1 MGQRANL
8 LIVRNQSYTLYYSHW
23 CAYTLPVSLFWGE
36 QYAIRFIELQKRVD
50 ESGWL
55 DDKWAEG
62 GAVLDLER
70 RVLLFYGGED
80 ILYDVPL
87 RNGLL
92 RLMMNNW
99 PGWEI
104 RWAYEGIADLA
115 AYVGYPIEK
124 ILAVRE
130 TSRHEANLAPP
141 EEKKW
146 VDLVAS
152 VAFSEQELLIF
163 PLEGELEV
171 FLTGGP
177 SLLEGIEKSYGLS
190 SLDLQEWTS
199 RFPLGGF
206 HIDVEGKK
214 LQVWHAEPDPALTPR
229 LQAAWPGWEIINQRS
244 SYESQAACTYGRLQF
259 QELNQPELL
268 AQLKTMLLSEPASP
282 VETLVRFAEKEEAA
296 GKRVEINPDALQDQ
310 RYELPKQ
317 LKEELLIKAI
327 MNMNKN
333 LFHSLE
339 GTRLQLRKI
348 TMDDAAEMFAY
359 LSDEE
364 VSRYIGWKL
373 MHTLEDTREHIRT
386 LLARKEAGT
395 HLYAA
400 VVLKTTGAVIGNAML
415 FNMDEEA
422 GHAEIGYVFHKG
434 YWGQGYG
441 TECVALADEFAFGS
455 LQLRKLYACVNPAN
469 LPSARI
475 LEKNGYTLAE
485 VLSDGD
491 LRYQNENGKFV

>member
-8 LIVRNQSYTLYYSHW
+8 LIVRNQSYELYYSHW

-36 QYAIRFIELQKRVD
+36 QYAIRFIELQKQVD

-92 RLMMNNW
+92 RLMKNNW

-104 RWAYEGIADLA
+104 RWAHEGIADLA
-115 AYVGYPIEK
+115 AYVGYPAEK
-124 ILAVRE
+124 VLAVRE
-130 TSRHEANLAPP
+130 ASRHEASLAPP

-163 PLEGELEV
+163 PLEGELED
-171 FLTGGP
+171 FLM
-177 SLLEGIEKSYGLS
+177 
-190 SLDLQEWTS
+190 
-199 RFPLGGF
+199 R
-206 HIDVEGKK
+206 
-214 LQVWHAEPDPALTPR
+214 
-229 LQAAWPGWEIINQRS
+229 
-244 SYESQAACTYGRLQF
+244 
-259 QELNQPELL
+259 L

-282 VETLVRFAEKEEAA
+282 AETLVRFAEKEEAA

-317 LKEELLIKAI
+317 LKEELLNKAI
-327 MNMNKN
+327 MNMTKN

-364 VSRYIGWKL
+364 VSRFIGWKL
-373 MHTLEDTREHIRT
+373 MHTLEDTRGHIGT
-386 LLARKEAGT
+386 LLAREEAGT

-400 VVLKTTGAVIGNAML
+400 VVEKATGAVIGNAML
-415 FNMDEEA
+415 FNMDAAES
-422 GHAEIGYVFHKG
+422 HAEIGYVFHKG

-441 TECVALADEFAFGS
+441 TECVTLVDEFAFDS
-455 LQLRKLYACVNPAN
+455 LQLHKLYACVNPAN

-475 LEKNGYTLAE
+475 LEKNGYKVDE

-491 LRYQNENGKFV
+491 LRYQRKV

>member
-36 QYAIRFIELQKRVD
+36 QYAIRFIELQKQVD
-50 ESGWL
+50 ETGWL

-70 RVLLFYGGED
+70 RVLLFYGGSD

-87 RNGLL
+87 RNVLLGL
-92 RLMMNNW
+92 MKNNW

-104 RWAYEGIADLA
+104 RWAHEGIADLA
-115 AYVGYPIEK
+115 AYVGYPTDK
-124 ILAVRE
+124 VLSVRE
-130 TSRHEANLAPP
+130 ASRHEASLAPP

-163 PLEGELEV
+163 PLEGELED
-171 FLTGGP
+171 FLM
-177 SLLEGIEKSYGLS
+177 
-190 SLDLQEWTS
+190 
-199 RFPLGGF
+199 R
-206 HIDVEGKK
+206 
-214 LQVWHAEPDPALTPR
+214 
-229 LQAAWPGWEIINQRS
+229 
-244 SYESQAACTYGRLQF
+244 
-259 QELNQPELL
+259 L

-282 VETLVRFAEKEEAA
+282 AETLVRFAEKEEAA

-327 MNMNKN
+327 MNMTNN

-364 VSRYIGWKL
+364 VSRFIGWRL
-373 MHTLEDTREHIRT
+373 MHTLEDTRGHIRT
-386 LLARKEAGT
+386 LLAREEAGT
-395 HLYAA
+395 HLYAS
-400 VVLKTTGAVIGNAML
+400 VVLKATGAVIGNAML
-415 FNMDEEA
+415 FNMDDEA
-422 GHAEIGYVFHKG
+422 GHAEIGYVFHRG

-455 LQLRKLYACVNPAN
+455 LQLRKLYACVNAAN
-469 LPSARI
+469 IPSARI

-491 LRYQNENGKFV
+491 LRYQKENGKSV